1 MIRLYTLTSD
11 LHREMAANAADEPF
25 IQRLQTG
32 LGESFTVRGEDFSDY
47 GSGDATD
54 LIYVRTG
61 GTEGLFRK
69 VFRPD
74 WKRVRL
80 LSSGE
85 SNSLA
90 ASMEILSWLNR
101 NGLSGEIL
109 HGAPREIAKRLNA
122 PVQGSG
128 TSFIKP
134 LGTSHLLS
142 GKRYGVIGKPSD
154 WLISSDVNYSAAA
167 DILGAEL
174 IDINIEELI
183 GLWNESAAA
192 AQGSSGAAELFPK
205 GVLCSAERNS
215 RAAEADSVTQRQ
227 GESAKAEFAEG
238 SFHSAVRNSAA
249 EVAESLAL
257 KPLNVPKYG
266 NPISDA
272 EFEKALRVYDA
283 LCTIVN
289 KYSLNGLTL
298 RCFDLLTA
306 IGTTGCM
313 GLALLNSRGI
323 VATCEGDVP
332 AMLSMAVSQQ
342 IAGTP
347 GFQVNLSRISGD
359 DLLFAHCTVPLN
371 IVRDYCYDTHFE
383 SGIGVAVHGEFT
395 KGPMTLF
402 KIGAKLDKFVAEDV
416 TLTANQYG
424 DNLCRTQVHIQ
435 APGLSDYLL
444 RRPLGNHHILIPGA
458 YAAELTRR
466 CQRA

>member
-11 LHREMAANAADEPF
+11 LHREMAASAADEPF
-25 IQRLQTG
+25 IQAIRKAFS
-32 LGESFTVRGEDFSDY
+32 EDFVIRDDDFSDY
-47 GSGDATD
+47 GSGGATD

-69 VFRPD
+69 AFRPN
-74 WKRVRL
+74 WKHVRL
-80 LSSGE
+80 LASGE

-109 HGAPREIAKRLNA
+109 HGTPQEIVAWLK
-122 PVQGSG
+122 G
-128 TSFIKP
+128 THPCPSTAFCKP
-134 LGTSHLLS
+134 LGRSKVLS
-142 GKRYGVIGKPSD
+142 GKRYGVIGRPSD
-154 WLISSDVNYSAAA
+154 WLISSDVDYSAAA
-167 DILGAEL
+167 DLLGAEL
-174 IDINIEELI
+174 IDIDIEELI
-183 GLWNESAAA
+183 SLWNESAVA
-192 AQGSSGAAELFPK
+192 AQGSSGVAELFPK

-215 RAAEADSVTQRQ
+215 RAAEADSDTY
-227 GESAKAEFAEG
+227 
-238 SFHSAVRNSAA
+238 HSAVRNSVA
-249 EVAESLAL
+249 EVAESLSL

-266 NPISDA
+266 NLISEA
-272 EFEKALRVYDA
+272 EFEKALRVYDS

-289 KYSLNGLTL
+289 KHKLNGLTL

-347 GFQVNLSRISGD
+347 GFQVNLSRISGN

-383 SGIGVAVHGEFT
+383 SGIGVAVHGEFAE
-395 KGPMTLF
+395 GPMTLF
-402 KIGAKLDKFVAEDV
+402 KIGAKLDEFVAEDV

-458 YAAELTRR
+458 YAAELTLR